1 MKLNDSPYF
10 IMKKLTKLSLHG
22 AQLMNDAEMK
32 RILGGDD
39 PALPSYGSGCEGKKI
54 NDPCI
59 DEETG
64 WVGTCQYAGTG
75 VVGCV

>member
-1 MKLNDSPYF
+1 
-10 IMKKLTKLSLHG
+10 
-22 AQLMNDAEMK
+22 MNDAEMK